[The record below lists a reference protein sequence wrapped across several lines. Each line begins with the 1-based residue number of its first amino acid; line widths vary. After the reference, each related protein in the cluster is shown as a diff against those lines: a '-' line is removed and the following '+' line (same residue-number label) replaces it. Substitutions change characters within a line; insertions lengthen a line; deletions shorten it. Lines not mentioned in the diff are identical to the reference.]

1 MEERKNPRSLS
12 KIVPGDLNYI
22 MEERK
27 YPRTW
32 SEIAPGELIY
42 LLVPV
47 VRPDVSVE
55 DFIDDPSSPLNID
68 YEPAVERL
76 IRSEDIVNK
85 PDGKIYIHYVKFKYT
100 DVSGRRMRMNCYFR
114 PDQQADGCMFS
125 RRKSTSYFSTDNR
138 CRWGDDLFATSLETL
153 IEKFSELTDFKQEEY
168 RKTIEKMNDAI
179 VKLKNADELVRSRIS
194 EFESLKKL
202 SSMETV
208 ENQDE
213 K

>member
-1 MEERKNPRSLS
+1 MEERKDPRPWS
-12 KIVPGDLNYI
+12 K
-22 MEERK
+22 
-27 YPRTW
+27 
-32 SEIAPGELIY
+32 IAPGELIY

-55 DFIDDPSSPLNID
+55 DFVKDPSSPLNID

-100 DVSGRRMRMNCYFR
+100 DVSGRRIKMNCYFL
-114 PDQQADGCMFS
+114 PEQQADGCMFS
-125 RRKSTSYFSTDNR
+125 RRKSAYSFNIDKR
-138 CRWGDDLFATSLETL
+138 CSWGEVLFATSLETL
-153 IEKFSELTDFKQEEY
+153 IEKFSELTSFKQEEY
-168 RKTIEKMNDAI
+168 QKTIEKMNDAI

-202 SSMETV
+202 SSIETV